1 MSERTAMRTLP
12 NLAVRR
18 SPWPSLARPGIARER
33 GRRRPTRSG
42 DDEPVVVEPGH
53 GHVMDLD
60 RPAAEGVD
68 RPASG
73 RQLAGQSVGQR
84 AAFPG
89 DEDPAGGEQRK
100 RQLDELAERG
110 HGPGGDGRPAAA
122 MAPVEGEGFGPDGGR
137 LDRAGQPVALAAADR
152 KAAFLATG
160 SRSRARA
167 AGSATAIG
175 IPG

>member
-18 SPWPSLARPGIARER
+18 SPWPSLARPGIAREVAGASPR
-33 GRRRPTRSG
+33 AVATMSRWSSRPG
-42 DDEPVVVEPGH
+42 DGH
-53 GHVMDLD
+53 LVDLE
-60 RPAAEGVD
+60 RPAAEGLD
-68 RPASG
+68 RPLRG
-73 RQLAGQSVGQR
+73 GQLAGEL

-100 RQLDELAERG
+100 GQLDELGERATARAVTAG
-110 HGPGGDGRPAAA
+110 QRPRWRRSS
-122 MAPVEGEGFGPDGGR
+122 GEGFGPDGGR
-137 LDRAGQPVALAAADR
+137 LDRAGQPGGARAADR

-167 AGSATAIG
+167 AGSAAASG